1 MAGASS
7 IEDEGDEEGD
17 EEGDDDEDGNG
28 DTAARLIVRGR
39 RAVTEHV
46 AQLRGRESSGC
57 GWWLETR
64 SMEEAEAQS
73 THHTASNTQVHQS
86 TAVAQQARK
95 STKLHSRE
103 RARGARRACGKGS
116 REMARGS
123 AAQAHVVWSAEAGAF
138 FTPVKRLWGMI
149 LWGTIC
155 WGMLVACWFLLV
167 VFEGRGSGLGGCLG
181 ICALRCWEMGGLV
194 REGATM

>member
-73 THHTASNTQVHQS
+73 THHTATHKCTRVRQS
-86 TAVAQQARK
+86 LSKRANQQSSTGASEREERDVRAARAAEK
-95 STKLHSRE
+95 WHAALRH
-103 RARGARRACGKGS
+103 RRTS
-116 REMARGS
+116 
-123 AAQAHVVWSAEAGAF
+123 WSAEAGAF